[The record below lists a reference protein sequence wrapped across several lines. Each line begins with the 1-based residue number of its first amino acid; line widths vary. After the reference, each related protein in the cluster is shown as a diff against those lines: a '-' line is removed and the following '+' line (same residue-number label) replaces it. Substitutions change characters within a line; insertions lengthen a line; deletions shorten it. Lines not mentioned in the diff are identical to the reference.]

1 VNIIISDRVS
11 YLKGNVLSR
20 VLTGMVSYAGGSIAF
35 GAETEED
42 EEVIDITRLQTCA
55 RQAMPTIVAR

>member
-1 VNIIISDRVS
+1 M
-11 YLKGNVLSR
+11 LSR
-20 VLTGMVSYAGGSIAF
+20 VLTGMVSYAGGSIAY
-35 GAETEED
+35 GAETAED